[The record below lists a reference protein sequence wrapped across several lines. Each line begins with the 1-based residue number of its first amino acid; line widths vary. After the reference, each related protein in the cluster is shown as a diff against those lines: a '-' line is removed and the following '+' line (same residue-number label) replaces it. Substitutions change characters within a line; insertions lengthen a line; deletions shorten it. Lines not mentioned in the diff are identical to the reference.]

1 MEKGLIFDIKKYSIH
16 DGPGIR
22 TTVFFKGCPLKCW
35 WCHNPEGQS
44 YKPELVHDKNKC
56 IKCLKCIATCNNK
69 ALNFD
74 KNAYLVINEKKCNL
88 CGICVSACPSQ
99 ALEII
104 GKSIDPESILNE
116 ILKDSIF
123 YEESNGG
130 VTISGGEPLAQPK
143 FLKSLLHQCKKHNLH
158 IVIDTCGYAPS
169 KFLSEIKGL
178 VDLFLFDLK
187 ILDEKKHIKYTGKS
201 NRLILNNLK
210 LLLRYNKNIIIRIPL
225 IPNITATNENIIDI
239 INYLQPY
246 KSSIT
251 ISLLP
256 FHNLGE
262 AKYDKLRREY
272 KMKNLDTSLS
282 INIDEIKRIF
292 IDNKFTI

>member
-1 MEKGLIFDIKKYSIH
+1 
-16 DGPGIR
+16 
-22 TTVFFKGCPLKCW
+22 
-35 WCHNPEGQS
+35 
-44 YKPELVHDKNKC
+44 
-56 IKCLKCIATCNNK
+56 
-69 ALNFD
+69 
-74 KNAYLVINEKKCNL
+74 
-88 CGICVSACPSQ
+88 
-99 ALEII
+99 
-104 GKSIDPESILNE
+104 
-116 ILKDSIF
+116 
-123 YEESNGG
+123 
-130 VTISGGEPLAQPK
+130 
-143 FLKSLLHQCKKHNLH
+143 
-158 IVIDTCGYAPS
+158 
-169 KFLSEIKGL
+169 
-178 VDLFLFDLK
+178 
-187 ILDEKKHIKYTGKS
+187 LDEKKHIKYTGKS